1 MDYNMY
7 MYLTGFN
14 CTVSGGNESSL
25 YNILYKG
32 KTSIGCITYEVVKLS
47 GKNKP
52 IVQDVMLLVK
62 SEMGDIID
70 EINSISPLNED
81 DFNSLQMEIRT
92 SSRDVLKKYLKNG
105 ISFLY

>member
-1 MDYNMY
+1 
-7 MYLTGFN
+7 
-14 CTVSGGNESSL
+14 
-25 YNILYKG
+25 
-32 KTSIGCITYEVVKLS
+32 
-47 GKNKP
+47 
-52 IVQDVMLLVK
+52 MLLVK
-62 SEMGDIID
+62 SEMVDIID

>member
-1 MDYNMY
+1 
-7 MYLTGFN
+7 
-14 CTVSGGNESSL
+14 
-25 YNILYKG
+25 
-32 KTSIGCITYEVVKLS
+32 VVKLS
-47 GKNKP
+47 GKSKP

-62 SEMGDIID
+62 SEMVDIID
-70 EINSISPLNED
+70 EINSMSPLNED

>member
-1 MDYNMY
+1 
-7 MYLTGFN
+7 
-14 CTVSGGNESSL
+14 
-25 YNILYKG
+25 
-32 KTSIGCITYEVVKLS
+32 VVKLS

-62 SEMGDIID
+62 SEMVDIID